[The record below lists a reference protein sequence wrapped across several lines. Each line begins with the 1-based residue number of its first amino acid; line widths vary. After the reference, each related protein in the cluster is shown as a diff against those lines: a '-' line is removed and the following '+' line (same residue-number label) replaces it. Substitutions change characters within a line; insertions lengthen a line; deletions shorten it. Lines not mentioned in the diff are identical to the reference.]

1 MFAGHPCEIFL
12 IKKQLF
18 SRKMLNKRKL
28 KYNFGTECILLKT
41 VYNNQ
46 NIFMLKQK
54 SEIYIW
60 FKSAF
65 FTNGVG
71 PTSLGSHP
79 LIIPGILISIMMMMM
94 MVTMT
99 MTMMMMMMIMT
110 LATLAA
116 TQCREYLL
124 LIEERP
130 SWQLTFQQFTICD
143 DGVEDNGDGDV
154 YFEDDYHW
162 TRSSKTL
169 NWLRRGLSWQLTFPH
184 FTMGGDGGEDNGD
197 GDGDGGH
204 YDSVDGYLGDDNAET
219 IYS

>member
-79 LIIPGILISIMMMMM
+79 LANN
-94 MVTMT
+94 T
-99 MTMMMMMMIMT
+99 
-110 LATLAA
+110 
-116 TQCREYLL
+116 
-124 LIEERP
+124 
-130 SWQLTFQQFTICD
+130 WDFDFDNDDDD
-143 DGVEDNGDGDV
+143 DGDDGD
-154 YFEDDYHW
+154 DD
-162 TRSSKTL
+162 
-169 NWLRRGLSWQLTFPH
+169 
-184 FTMGGDGGEDNGD
+184 DDD
-197 GDGDGGH
+197 D
-204 YDSVDGYLGDDNAET
+204 DDNDFGDVSCNSVQGVLVAD
-219 IYS
+219 

>member
-94 MVTMT
+94 MVSMT
-99 MTMMMMMMIMT
+99 MT
-110 LATLAA
+110 
-116 TQCREYLL
+116 
-124 LIEERP
+124 
-130 SWQLTFQQFTICD
+130 
-143 DGVEDNGDGDV
+143 
-154 YFEDDYHW
+154 
-162 TRSSKTL
+162 
-169 NWLRRGLSWQLTFPH
+169 
-184 FTMGGDGGEDNGD
+184 
-197 GDGDGGH
+197 
-204 YDSVDGYLGDDNAET
+204 
-219 IYS
+219 IYIL